1 MKKIKKSKILLNNKF
16 IIFRRAK
23 RFFYKK
29 NIKTVLESSMLR
41 DIYFERIK
49 ILSKTLFFLK
59 NYFNFKKNKFFNN
72 FNDFND
78 EVFENSSKFFGEF
91 LNINFYT
98 IWVLRYKLLKIFMRK
113 TIAFINFNNVSKN
126 KRERIKLKFSNIFTK
141 IVKPKKVRKK
151 KKD

>member
-29 NIKTVLESSMLR
+29 NIKTVLESSTLR

-59 NYFNFKKNKFFNN
+59 NYFNFKKNKFFND

-98 IWVLRYKLLKIFMRK
+98 I
-113 TIAFINFNNVSKN
+113 
-126 KRERIKLKFSNIFTK
+126 
-141 IVKPKKVRKK
+141 
-151 KKD
+151 